1 MQTNL
6 LIGMDLVP
14 GLGPGLEII
23 DPATGATA
31 ATVPAAS
38 REQTD
43 SAIMAAA
50 EAFPGWRD
58 ATQDRRSQAL
68 RAIAGDLES
77 EREDIAHLLSL
88 DTGRPYLRNLL
99 YVDFAAT
106 VFRQYAELARSL
118 NGSFVP
124 ANDPQQFSITTRAPY
139 GVIGVL
145 VPWNYPLDLLAFK
158 VAPAIATGNTVV
170 VKGAAETTLS
180 TLRLAE
186 IFRRR
191 VPGGVVNIVAGGREV
206 GATIVSHRDVDM
218 VAFTGS
224 TAAGRAIGQECA
236 SLTKPAHLELGGKDP
251 AIVCSDVDATIAA
264 RGVVWAAMLNA
275 GQVCTATERAYVH
288 RSRYDEFVDRA
299 VEIASTLRVGDPLEP
314 DTQIGPM
321 RTEAGRDKVRA
332 HVASAVESGATVL
345 TGGSA
350 LDRPGFFFQP
360 TVMVG
365 VDHSMDLM
373 REETFGPVLPIM
385 PFDDVDEAFR
395 LAADTEYGLGASI
408 YTRDPVLVERAVRE
422 LRVGGVWVNDPVVD
436 NPAGLLAG
444 TRASGNGRELG
455 IEGLH
460 AFTTVRHLHWNLD
473 LVAKPWW
480 YPGGDR

>member
-1 MQTNL
+1 M
-6 LIGMDLVP
+6 
-14 GLGPGLEII
+14 
-23 DPATGATA
+23 
-31 ATVPAAS
+31 
-38 REQTD
+38 
-43 SAIMAAA
+43 
-50 EAFPGWRD
+50 
-58 ATQDRRSQAL
+58 
-68 RAIAGDLES
+68 
-77 EREDIAHLLSL
+77 
-88 DTGRPYLRNLL
+88 
-99 YVDFAAT
+99 
-106 VFRQYAELARSL
+106 
-118 NGSFVP
+118 
-124 ANDPQQFSITTRAPY
+124 
-139 GVIGVL
+139 
-145 VPWNYPLDLLAFK
+145 
-158 VAPAIATGNTVV
+158 
-170 VKGAAETTLS
+170 
-180 TLRLAE
+180 
-186 IFRRR
+186 
-191 VPGGVVNIVAGGREV
+191 
-206 GATIVSHRDVDM
+206 IVSHRHVDM

-224 TAAGRAIGQECA
+224 TPAGRAIGRECA
-236 SLTKPAHLELGGKDP
+236 LLTKPAHLELGGKDP
-251 AIVCSDVDATIAA
+251 AIVFSDVDPTIAA
-264 RGVVWAAMLNA
+264 RGVVWATMLNA
-275 GQVCTATERAYVH
+275 GQVCTSTERAYVH

-299 VEIASTLRVGDPLEP
+299 VEIASTLRVGDPLET

-321 RTEAGRDKVRA
+321 RTEAGRNRVRA

-350 LDRPGFFFQP
+350 LDRPGFFFAP
-360 TVMVG
+360 TVVVD